1 MILLQSMLPVIAT
14 LFVALF
20 TLAMFLRM
28 AWILDEMGRAP
39 HGSHGQ
45 GLLRKKLYRAEV
57 LFLIGVGAT
66 IGMLV
71 MMSDSFIP

>member
-1 MILLQSMLPVIAT
+1 MILLQSMIPVLAV

-20 TLAMFLRM
+20 TLGMFLRM

-45 GLLRKKLYRAEV
+45 GLLRKKLHRTEV
-57 LFLIGVGAT
+57 MFLIGVGVT

-71 MMSDSFIP
+71 MMPDTFIP